1 MIRGVEASRRGMAF
15 EQVRTDVIADNLAN
29 LNTPGF
35 KRSTAV
41 GEEFGTALL
50 HRLENTPSGPDGSP
64 AVGPLGLG
72 SVLAEAAV
80 DMAQGEL
87 VATGMPLDVALLVPG
102 QFVYMGPA
110 GPGYTRSGAF
120 HRDAS
125 GQLVTADGYPVL
137 VNGAPVGAG
146 AGTLR
151 VEEDGTVVADGVA
164 VGRLDIVGGT
174 GEVRLAVGS
183 LERANVDLAQEMT
196 NLITALR
203 SYQANQRALQWQ
215 DQTLSLAANEIGKV

>member
-15 EQVRTDVIADNLAN
+15 EQIRTDVIADNLAN

-41 GEEFGTALL
+41 GEEFGAALV
-50 HRLENTPSGPDGSP
+50 HRLENTPNGPEGSP
-64 AVGPLGLG
+64 AVGQLGLG
-72 SVLAEAAV
+72 SAHAETAL
-80 DMAQGEL
+80 DDGQGEL
-87 VATGMPLDVALLVPG
+87 VATGAPLDVALLVPG

-110 GPGYTRSGAF
+110 GPGYTRNGAF
-120 HRDAS
+120 HRDAT
-125 GQLVTADGYPVL
+125 GRLVTADGYPVL

-151 VEEDGTVVADGVA
+151 VEADGTVVADGEA
-164 VGRLDIVGGT
+164 VGRLDLAGGT

-183 LERANVDLAQEMT
+183 LERANVDLAQEMS